1 MRYLKGVLIFVLL
14 IALSTSATAGIL
26 MTTEQ
31 EHYVTARSGGKE
43 TAQKAYI
50 EDDRMRVDTTREM
63 KEHTIIFR
71 ADKDLFWVINHDEK
85 TVMEITKEDLERM
98 QQQMKSAMEQMEN
111 LPANQ
116 RKMMEGMMEGRMG
129 NQKEIV
135 YEKVDSGVN
144 VGEWETDKYKGTI
157 DGTLE
162 QEVWTTSWS
171 DLDLETEDFQVMK
184 EMTSFFKDF
193 SMNFDSSFFNV
204 GSEDWEKGYA
214 GVPVKTVSY
223 SNGEKQFE
231 TLLKEIE
238 EKALDASLF
247 EKPENYTEK
256 GMPQMGGGQ
265 Y

>member
-1 MRYLKGVLIFVLL
+1 MRYLKGLLIFIVLITISSSV
-14 IALSTSATAGIL
+14 TAGIL

-31 EHYVTARSGGKE
+31 EYYGSARSGVKE

-50 EDDRMRVDTTREM
+50 EDDRMRVDMTRQM

-85 TVMEITKEDLERM
+85 TIMEITKEDLERM
-98 QQQMKSAMEQMEN
+98 QQQMNAAMEQMEN

-116 RKMMEGMMEGRMG
+116 REMMEGMMDDRMG
-129 NQKEIV
+129 NRKEIV

-144 VGEWETDKYKGTI
+144 VGDWETDKYEGTT
-157 DGTLE
+157 DGTLK
-162 QEVWTTSWS
+162 QEVWTTAW
-171 DLDLETEDFQVMK
+171 DALDLEAEDFQVMK
-184 EMTSFFKDF
+184 EMTLFFKDF
-193 SMNFDSSFFNV
+193 SMNFDSSFFKV

-223 SNGEKQFE
+223 SNGEKLIE

-238 EKALDASLF
+238 ESTFEASLF
-247 EKPENYTEK
+247 EKPENYEEK
-256 GMPQMGGGQ
+256 EMPQMGGGQ